1 MKLLQKLFC
10 QWKPRAA
17 AAKPKVIFALQLELS
32 SQSQLFFERNPFN
45 SFSLEVYTLK
55 TS

>member
-10 QWKPRAA
+10 QWKPR